1 MLEDER
7 LIRRLRRGDKEALRR
22 IYEKYKDKLLTMA
35 AGMLNDAGTAED
47 ILHDVFVSF
56 AGGIKKFHLYG
67 SLQNYL
73 ITCVINRVRDGFRRK
88 QYEVIELRRVG
99 PIGADEPEPQQSAMF
114 DEESQA
120 LADALAR
127 IPFEQREVIVMHIK
141 GGMRFREIAV
151 MQGVSISTVQGRY
164 RYGLEKLRS
173 ILDLEAIG

>member
-22 IYEKYKDKLLTMA
+22 VYEKYKDKLLTMA

-73 ITCVINRVRDGFRRK
+73 ITCVINRVRDRFRRK
-88 QYEVIELRRVG
+88 QYEVIEIRRVR
-99 PIGADEPEPQQSAMF
+99 PIGADEPEPQQSATF
-114 DEESQA
+114 NEQSQA
-120 LADALAR
+120 LAEALAR

-173 ILDLEAIG
+173 ILDLEAIA